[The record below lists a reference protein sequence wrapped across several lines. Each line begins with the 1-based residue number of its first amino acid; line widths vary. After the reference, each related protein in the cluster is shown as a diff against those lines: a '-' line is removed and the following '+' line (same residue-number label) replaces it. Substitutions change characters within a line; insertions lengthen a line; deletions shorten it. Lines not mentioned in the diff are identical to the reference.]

1 MTQPLLSKEIKA
13 ERRHSSKRGFLNPRI
28 RRRLVVHH
36 LPLAVV
42 AANLT
47 FAILLLVPAG
57 SSHVGLSIATAY
69 AGLIFLAVTLAVGPL
84 NLLRGLRNPVS
95 SDLRRDIGIWAA
107 ILGLLHVLVSLPL
120 PAGNVLFL
128 FVRDTGQ
135 QIVALRTDLIGIA
148 NDLGLL
154 ATLLTIL
161 LLLLSN
167 DWSLTLFGARRW
179 KNLQRWSYPLLAL
192 VVAHGLGYILQE
204 HRQSTLLDTFVL
216 TILAVLVLQVAGF
229 VVKRRKLKRHGEA
242 AAARPGGDGAAA

>member
-1 MTQPLLSKEIKA
+1 M
-13 ERRHSSKRGFLNPRI
+13 
-28 RRRLVVHH
+28 HH
-36 LPLAVV
+36 LPLGVV

-69 AGLIFLAVTLAVGPL
+69 TGLIFLAVTLAVGPL

-95 SDLRRDIGIWAA
+95 NDLRRDIGIWAA

-120 PAGNVLFL
+120 PAGNILFL

-135 QIVALRTDLIGIA
+135 QIGIALRTDIIGLA

-204 HRQSTLLDTFVL
+204 HRQSTLLDTFIL
-216 TILAVLVLQVAGF
+216 TIAAVLVLQAAGF